1 MMRYNIS
8 AGHNPEGKIACGA
21 AGILNESRENRIIKD
36 KVIQI
41 LRAAGYE
48 VNDCTCDDG
57 TSQGDVLSKAVA
69 KHNSHEA
76 DLNVQI
82 HFNSGRNDYIGD
94 GSVGGTE
101 VFLYSVTESNKLAI
115 KYGKAVVEAISELG
129 YRIRDDKIPD
139 ELKTNSSLYFLRKTK
154 APAILIECC
163 FVDDKDDAD
172 LYNAD
177 QMAQA
182 IAKGLMDGEAPASV
196 PVPASTTP
204 ATGHYVGES
213 VNYNRIYTTAAS
225 TKALT
230 PKKTTGVI
238 TKILSGKAN
247 PYLIDGGTGWI
258 NDGCITGDNAAV
270 SASTSSVTYYPAYTG
285 KSNSISTAMSEMGID
300 GSRAHRNKVAAAN
313 GIAGYSGTYTQNV
326 TMLTLL
332 KQGKLVKE

>member
-1 MMRYNIS
+1 MRYNIS
-8 AGHNPEGKIACGA
+8 AGHNPEGKVACGA
-21 AGILNESRENRIIKD
+21 AGILSESRENRIIKD
-36 KVIQI
+36 KLIQI

-69 KHNSHEA
+69 KHNSYEA

-101 VFLYSVTESNKLAI
+101 VFLYSVNESNKVAI

-182 IAKGLMDGEAPASV
+182 IAKGLMGGETSASV
-196 PVPASTTP
+196 PVPAPTTP

-213 VNYNRIYTTAAS
+213 VNYNKIYTTAAS

-258 NDGCITGDNAAV
+258 NDGCIAGDNAAV
-270 SASTSSVTYYPAYTG
+270 SVSTPSVTYYPAYTG

-300 GSRAHRNKVAAAN
+300 GSRDHRNKVAAAN
-313 GIAGYSGTYTQNV
+313 GIAGYSGSYTQNV

-332 KQGKLVKE
+332 KQGKLVKA

>member
-1 MMRYNIS
+1 MRYNIS
-8 AGHNPEGKIACGA
+8 AGHNPEGKVACGA
-21 AGILNESRENRIIKD
+21 AGILSESRENRIIKD
-36 KVIQI
+36 KLIQI

-69 KHNSHEA
+69 KHNSYEA

-101 VFLYSVTESNKLAI
+101 VFLYSVNESNKVAI

-182 IAKGLMDGEAPASV
+182 IAKGLMGGEASASV
-196 PVPASTTP
+196 PAPTPTAP
-204 ATGHYVGES
+204 ATGHYVGETVS
-213 VNYNRIYTTAAS
+213 YSRIFTTASS

-230 PKKTTGVI
+230 PKKTSGAI

-258 NDGCITGDNAAV
+258 NDGCIAGDNAAV
-270 SASTSSVTYYPAYTG
+270 STSAPSVTYYPAYTG

-300 GSRAHRNKVAAAN
+300 GSRDHRNRVAVAN

-332 KQGKLVKE
+332 KQGKLIKE